1 MKKNWIYKLCLSV
14 FIMCSITY
22 EKLQNVHH
30 GTTRY
35 FEIVLL
41 QYLFTNNLYK
51 RCLAYVNQ
59 LTLCDSLVV
68 CLVLFVIRTTFH
80 SVLLV
85 CLFFWSLSSHS
96 IVFSLIWRCHHY
108 RWRLQNLVYA
118 QHSWPWNSKGTL
130 ECHTFVTRGIRV

>member
-1 MKKNWIYKLCLSV
+1 
-14 FIMCSITY
+14 MCSIIY
-22 EKLQNVHH
+22 EKLWNVYLD
-30 GTTRY
+30 TTRN
-35 FEIVLL
+35 FDIVLL

-59 LTLCDSLVV
+59 LTLCDSHVV
-68 CLVLFVIRTTFH
+68 CLVLFVIRTTFQ

-85 CLFFWSLSSHS
+85 CFFGVYRPIQLFFHS
-96 IVFSLIWRCHHY
+96 YGDATITGE
-108 RWRLQNLVYA
+108 RLQNLVYA